1 MQTCVVESSAVVQRA
16 REGED
21 EDDDEDD
28 AQHDAE
34 ADQQSAPPAAAA
46 AAAAAAAGSRQRHV
60 GRVRGHVTSR
70 CDHQLLLPPR
80 RHRRVDRCKQ

>member
-46 AAAAAAAGSRQRHV
+46 AAAAAAGSRQRHV

>member
-46 AAAAAAAGSRQRHV
+46 AAAAAGSRHRHV